1 MPPEN
6 YVRKLDFRLALI
18 ITYTTLVP
26 MFDYYDL
33 QLIDNNAYNRF
44 LCYFLI
50 PFVILLIQRR
60 DPRNYG
66 FQIGNWRLGVLVTV
80 GTAIILGA
88 FLFFFARTPEMHDY
102 YIQRSQESVLWTV
115 WLTWVEMW
123 GWEFIWRGWLLFTY
137 IEYFGVGT
145 AILLQAVPFAL
156 LHVGKPELETY
167 STLFG
172 GAAFGWLAW
181 KTRSFFYPCLIHWF
195 IASLTAIVVAGWIN

>member
-1 MPPEN
+1 MPPTS

-18 ITYTTLVP
+18 IIYTTLVP

-33 QLIDNNAYNRF
+33 QLVHNNGYNRF

-50 PFVILLIQRR
+50 PFFILLIQRR
-60 DPRNYG
+60 NPRDYG
-66 FQIGNWRLGVLVTV
+66 FQMGNWRLGVPVTV
-80 GTAIILGA
+80 GAVTVLGV
-88 FLFFFARTPEMHDY
+88 FLFFFARTQAMHDY
-102 YIQRSQESVLWTV
+102 YSQRSQGSVLWTL

-172 GAAFGWLAW
+172 GAGFGWLAW
-181 KTRSFFYPCLIHWF
+181 KTRSFVYPCLIHWF
-195 IASLTAIVVAGWIN
+195 IASLTIIVAAGWIN